1 MNENLDE
8 VHAKIAEIKSRD
20 PEGITKTSLK
30 DIPEI
35 KDKDWE
41 TLKARLFDGTIQ
53 VHEMTTSPISFE
65 LLAAPS
71 DRAGFKLLNTLAILA
86 PLAAVLLAFMFSWWF
101 LLLALGSFVML
112 RTAKGFYRTVIF
124 QGVTASE
131 AVFCFLFSRNTICLQ
146 QDGAPIFRKN
156 E

>member
-41 TLKARLFDGTIQ
+41 TLK
-53 VHEMTTSPISFE
+53 
-65 LLAAPS
+65 
-71 DRAGFKLLNTLAILA
+71 
-86 PLAAVLLAFMFSWWF
+86 
-101 LLLALGSFVML
+101 
-112 RTAKGFYRTVIF
+112 
-124 QGVTASE
+124 
-131 AVFCFLFSRNTICLQ
+131 
-146 QDGAPIFRKN
+146 GACK
-156 E
+156 